1 MRVLCIK
8 YEAIERYRMEIRLR
22 TGGQKYTQ
30 TENGDI
36 SVFSWNINNP
46 ERDTVLH
53 NIYLFFFV
61 FYKSIGYRS

>member
-1 MRVLCIK
+1 
-8 YEAIERYRMEIRLR
+8 MEIRLR
-22 TGGQKYTQ
+22 TGGQKYIQ

-53 NIYLFFFV
+53 NIYLFFLFFIKV
-61 FYKSIGYRS
+61 

>member
-1 MRVLCIK
+1 
-8 YEAIERYRMEIRLR
+8 MEIRLR